1 MRTDFHVFGWAF
13 LGLGM
18 VLVVWT
24 LFLYARLRRDPA
36 SVIRPMWH
44 GIMGEREG
52 RFVGC
57 AVIAMSITGAII
69 AFVMA
74 ARAFGRSS

>member
-1 MRTDFHVFGWAF
+1 MSSQYQVFGVAF
-13 LGLGM
+13 LGLGLF
-18 VLVVWT
+18 LVVWT
-24 LFLYARLRRDPA
+24 VIAYVKLREDPA

-57 AVIAMSITGAII
+57 VVIVASIVGAII

-74 ARAFGRSS
+74 ARAFGRV